1 MRMEWGNLRGLLENG
16 VEVLR
21 GYQGARGFLW

>member
-21 GYQGARGFLW
+21 GYQVPVVMT